1 MFGNLGTSLIHL
13 GLKGKRIAIIAP
25 NRYEWRISYL
35 AVTTSRY
42 DSCST

>member
-1 MFGNLGTSLIHL
+1 MFGNLGTGLINL
-13 GLKGKRIAIIAP
+13 GLKRKRIAIIAP
-25 NRYEWRISYL
+25 NRYEWCMSYL

>member
-1 MFGNLGTSLIHL
+1 MFGNLGTGLINL
-13 GLKGKRIAIIAP
+13 GLTGKRIAIIAP
-25 NRYEWRISYL
+25 NRYEWCISYL